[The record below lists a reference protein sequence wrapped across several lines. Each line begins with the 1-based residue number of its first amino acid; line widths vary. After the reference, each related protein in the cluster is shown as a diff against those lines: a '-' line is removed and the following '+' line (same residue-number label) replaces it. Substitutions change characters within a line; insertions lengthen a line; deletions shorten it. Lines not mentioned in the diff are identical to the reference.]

1 MSFGA
6 LIALG
11 IAILVFIVVVILL
24 AVKVHYW
31 GPNEEKHRGDRG

>member
-1 MSFGA
+1 MSFGL

-11 IAILVFIVVVILL
+11 VAILVFIVVVILV

-31 GPNEEKHRGDRG
+31 GPNEEKHRDGPG